1 MTDRDR
7 QELEAELRAW
17 VRQLAEEK
25 IRAGVPPA
33 EARRQ
38 ALAET
43 GSFDQVTE
51 SVRDERR
58 GAVLET
64 IVRDA
69 GFALRTLRRSRGFAT
84 VAVLTLALGIGATT
98 AIFSA
103 VSAVLL
109 RPLPYPEADRLMVL
123 WLNNVQEQ
131 IERDVTSYPTF
142 LDWREA
148 SAFESMAGYSGT
160 SASFTGDDEAA
171 EYVGAWVSQDFFS
184 VLRTTP
190 HIGTRLGEEHARA
203 GSDQVVVL
211 SYALW
216 SSRYGGEPGI
226 LGRTERING
235 VSREVI
241 GVMPRGFAYPENA
254 DFWMPIA
261 PETEL
266 WQGPTSSRGAL
277 WLSVIARLRPDATIG
292 GADAELTAI
301 MARVAAEFPQG
312 AGNGVFIEPLR
323 DTIVGQIRPA
333 LQILLGAVAF
343 VLLIAC
349 VNVANLLLAR
359 GAARRRELAV
369 RSALGA
375 SGGRLATQAL
385 VESLVLSGLGGAAG
399 LLVAFGGTALL
410 VAASPADLPR
420 IEGVRVD
427 GIVIGFALLA
437 TLATGL
443 IFGLAPA
450 LQARSAALSAA
461 VREGDRGAS
470 SGRLA
475 RTRRVLVAA
484 EVALALILLVG
495 AGLLVRS
502 FAALQSVQTGFAT
515 ERVLSFRISTGT
527 TRYPEPTH
535 VRQFQSELLERLNGL
550 AGVEA
555 ATGVSTLFLA
565 RLPNMS
571 PVALEGA
578 APPAEGDPVV
588 SVTSDFVHPSFFD
601 AMQLP
606 IVGGRGFEPSD
617 VAGAPSVVIVN
628 EAFVRRFLADQ
639 DPIGRRFTRGDPQ
652 DTSAVWQTVVGV
664 AADSRRSGL
673 SEPIRPEA
681 YRPTSQ
687 VAPRSMEILVR
698 TAGPPVALVPSV
710 RNLLRELDSDM
721 AMSRV
726 RTVEGAL
733 AEAVAA
739 RRFVMLLL
747 GAFALLAVTLA
758 AIGIYGVLAYLLGQR
773 TRELGIRMALGA
785 DRGAVL
791 ALVFRQ
797 SMAQVLPGL
806 AIGAASALALTRVL
820 RSQLF
825 GVEPTDPVTFIA
837 VTLLLLGVAVLATW
851 VPARR
856 ALRVKPLEALRHD

>member
-1 MTDRDR
+1 MAPSN
-7 QELEAELRAW
+7 L
-17 VRQLAEEK
+17 
-25 IRAGVPPA
+25 
-33 EARRQ
+33 
-38 ALAET
+38 
-43 GSFDQVTE
+43 
-51 SVRDERR
+51 VRDERR

-64 IVRDA
+64 IMRDA
-69 GFALRTLRRSRGFAT
+69 GLAVRTLLRNRGFAT

-109 RPLPYPEADRLMVL
+109 RPLPYPDADRLMVL

-131 IERDVTSYPTF
+131 IERDVTSYPNF

-148 SAFESMAGYSGT
+148 SAFESMAGYTEGT
-160 SASFTGDDEAA
+160 YGSFTGDDDA
-171 EYVGAWVSQDFFS
+171 EEYAGAWVTGDFFR
-184 VLRTTP
+184 VLRASP
-190 HIGTRLGEEHARA
+190 HIGVRLDEEHTRA

-216 SSRYGGEPGI
+216 SSRYGGEPGV
-226 LGRTERING
+226 LGRTVRING

-241 GVMPRGFAYPENA
+241 GVMPPGFSYPGNA
-254 DFWMPIA
+254 DYWMPIA
-261 PETEL
+261 PEAGM

-277 WLSVIARLRPDATIG
+277 WLSVIARLRPGATVV
-292 GADAELTAI
+292 GADAELAGI
-301 MARVAAEFPQG
+301 MTRISEEFPQS

-323 DTIVGQIRPA
+323 DTIVGQVRPG
-333 LQILLGAVAF
+333 LLILLGAVAF

-375 SGGRLATQAL
+375 SGGRLASQAL
-385 VESLVLSGLGGAAG
+385 VESLVLSALGGAAG
-399 LLVAFGGTALL
+399 LLVAFGGTTLL

-427 GIVIGFALLA
+427 GVVIGFALLA
-437 TLATGL
+437 TLVTGL

-461 VREGDRGAS
+461 LREGGRGAS
-470 SGRLA
+470 SGGLA

-502 FAALQSVQTGFAT
+502 FAALQSVETGFAT
-515 ERVLSFRISTGT
+515 ESVLSFRVTTGA
-527 TRYPEPTH
+527 TRYPEPTQ
-535 VRQFQSELLERLNGL
+535 VRHFQGELLERLNAL

-555 ATGVSTLFLA
+555 VTGVNTLFLS

-571 PVALEGA
+571 PVAVEG
-578 APPAEGDPVV
+578 APPAADGELVV

-601 AMQLP
+601 AMQVP
-606 IVGGRGFEPSD
+606 IVRGRGFEPGD
-617 VAGAPSVVIVN
+617 VADGLPVVIVN
-628 EAFVRRFLADQ
+628 EAFVRRFFADQ
-639 DPIGRRFTRGDPQ
+639 DPIGRRFTRGNPQ
-652 DTSAVWQTVVGV
+652 DTSAFWQTIVGV

-673 SEPIRPEA
+673 SEPVRPEA

-687 VAPRSMEILVR
+687 AAPRSMEILVR
-698 TAGPPVALVPSV
+698 TAGPPLALVPSV
-710 RNLLRELDSDM
+710 RSLLRELDADM
-721 AMSRV
+721 VMSQV

-747 GAFALLAVTLA
+747 GAFAVLAVTLA

-797 SMAQVLPGL
+797 SMAQVLPGVV
-806 AIGAASALALTRVL
+806 IGAVSALALTRLL

-825 GVEPTDPVTFIA
+825 GVAPTDPVTFIV

-851 VPARR
+851 VPAQR